1 MMIPLRLAYAWTKW
15 KSQGQSMPGKV
26 VVVLSDTGKDHGLTY
41 VAFSRVTDFN
51 NLGIEGGITLE
62 RFTKKIK
69 EHKKMKVRLA
79 EEARLRSLVALTESR
94 LAGEANSE

>member
-1 MMIPLRLAYAWTKW
+1 M
-15 KSQGQSMPGKV
+15 
-26 VVVLSDTGKDHGLTY
+26 
-41 VAFSRVTDFN
+41 TDFN

-62 RFTKKIK
+62 RFTKKIN